1 MVRLYLLML
10 AFFSFVAIQAQ
21 SITPSVINSTG
32 NFVPLNNEYYQWSV
46 GETYINMDVAS
57 NIIVSSGF
65 VQPDQDFITKIKE
78 TIKANELGIYPN
90 PVYNQL
96 TVNTDFEQ
104 NGTLKYKVYQV
115 DGKLLF
121 MSEKHITTKEL
132 FLIDFD
138 DISAGNYILDFT
150 FENESNKKSY
160 FAFKVQKKY

>member
-1 MVRLYLLML
+1 ML

-65 VQPDQDFITKIKE
+65 VQPEQNILNPFVDG
-78 TIKANELGIYPN
+78 LSIYPN

>member
-1 MVRLYLLML
+1 MVRLYLLLL

-65 VQPDQDFITKIKE
+65 VQPDQVFITKIKE

-90 PVYNQL
+90 PIHNQL
-96 TVNTDFEQ
+96 TVNTNFGQ
-104 NGTLKYKVYQV
+104 SGILKYQIFQI
-115 DGKLLF
+115 DGKSLKI
-121 MSEKHITTKEL
+121 EERHVTTREQ
-132 FLIDFD
+132 FLIGFN
-138 DISAGNYILDFT
+138 DISVGNYIIEFV
-150 FENESNKKSY
+150 FENENKEKSNIAY
-160 FAFKVQKKY
+160 KVQKKD

>member
-1 MVRLYLLML
+1 MVRLYLLLL

-65 VQPDQDFITKIKE
+65 VQPEQKILNPS
-78 TIKANELGIYPN
+78 TNGLSIYPN